1 MTPNEFIAHMGMLD
15 ERLSALYLN
24 EADPQ
29 LWPADGVE
37 PMQQTR
43 DERGDRVWCKKN
55 ADHTLSLLLKSVTF
69 QTRMIDL
76 QLRKK
81 ALERG
86 TAIGALP
93 DEDPD
98 ATLKRVQ
105 KNAERMAKKMIAKMT
120 SVPAED

>member
-1 MTPNEFIAHMGMLD
+1 MTPQEFIAHMSMLD
-15 ERLSALYLN
+15 EKLSALYLN
-24 EADPQ
+24 EADPT

-76 QLRKK
+76 EVRKAALANGK
-81 ALERG
+81 AVRAMPG
-86 TAIGALP
+86 
-93 DEDPD
+93 EDPD

-105 KNAERMAKKMIAKMT
+105 KNAERVAKKMIAKMT
-120 SVPAED
+120 NVATEE